1 MQRQSASI
9 DPGIA
14 TAPRSVVQI
23 PMADGEHTGF
33 PQVSAPA
40 SAAVHEEE
48 EENNED
54 EEAGNSDD
62 DEDMDDI
69 NHTALPKEVVRPNTP
84 TMRPQTADIWKHVS
98 RIAKHDVPDRAMKT
112 ECTHVCVYRL
122 DDEDGEKRYC
132 NTPLKLFR
140 ASSATAAPWST
151 SAALA
156 HFKKKHEHSSSAR
169 KQKAG
174 AGIVGLD
181 DASFNV
187 LGLRCSQIVNAVVS
201 DRAALSV
208 GRNRDVFPL
217 YQVDTAACLMH
228 DMDKPQASALGKL
241 IRSSKRV
248 QVNPFPEGI
257 SLVKK
262 AHALGVHFSYSNR
275 LDILH
280 KHCATV
286 KCAAIKVQ
294 LDLNDTRVPVQH
306 GLFLSL
312 IRMMPALVL
321 YLSQYTGENVED
333 MDLTKEEWK
342 DLIVQEAVLDAMRL
356 TTVLPQYE
364 KHLNRAFGPLY
375 KELTIK
381 TLRNHTLWIIDKKQL
396 CTNTGPRPTRKEV
409 CVINLSAVGQETR
422 RRALLECERRFCV
435 NRTEQLNGS
444 VVVKSNHELVCM
456 GLDLRLYAC
465 NHLVKAE
472 AAEVQQPAVAGFFA
486 PRAAAAAAAAAAA
499 SVGPAVGTA
508 PVGLNEAPAPQYD
521 LIGDLLHA
529 DMFKV
534 LSDMLRSEAL
544 LIQRGKSAK
553 FGYLPMMAVATL
565 GALNAE
571 SFCERVLSCVKLVV
585 SDLHVSLKAE
595 EIRMLVML
603 RMNRGFM
610 EYMRSS
616 YPDTPLSEFRAVDT
630 YVRAHGGVET
640 LEDDEDD
647 E

>member
-1 MQRQSASI
+1 MQGVP
-9 DPGIA
+9 PGLDKNLVLCIGLDVLLDSKGD
-14 TAPRSVVQI
+14 TV
-23 PMADGEHTGF
+23 
-33 PQVSAPA
+33 
-40 SAAVHEEE
+40 
-48 EENNED
+48 
-54 EEAGNSDD
+54 
-62 DEDMDDI
+62 
-69 NHTALPKEVVRPNTP
+69 AL
-84 TMRPQTADIWKHVS
+84 
-98 RIAKHDVPDRAMKT
+98 
-112 ECTHVCVYRL
+112 
-122 DDEDGEKRYC
+122 
-132 NTPLKLFR
+132 
-140 ASSATAAPWST
+140 
-151 SAALA
+151 
-156 HFKKKHEHSSSAR
+156 
-169 KQKAG
+169 
-174 AGIVGLD
+174 GLD

-280 KHCATV
+280 KHAATV

-294 LDLNDTRVPVQH
+294 LDLNDTRVAAQH

-312 IRMMPALVL
+312 IRMMPALKL
-321 YLSQYTGENVED
+321 YLSEYEGENASD
-333 MDLTKEEWK
+333 MEMSKAEWQ

-409 CVINLSAVGQETR
+409 FVINLSAVGQETR

-456 GLDLRLYAC
+456 GLDLRLCAC

-472 AAEVQQPAVAGFFA
+472 SAEVKNAVCDAYVKYGMNAFEHEHAEKLRIREEAAEEVALGQAEGGSRKKGRADPDRRAMTFGVSSGGTAHGDYGFSDDETEEVSLVVDSVEDDLEGARQARAAELRKEAPLAFSEYRTYNRIQLTAQRGWDQYLPQAPATQSPVPVVGVAAAGVAVGAGQGQQPAAAGFFA
-486 PRAAAAAAAAAAA
+486 PRAVAAAAAATAAA
-499 SVGPAVGTA
+499 SVGPAVETV
-508 PVGLNEAPAPQYD
+508 PVGL
-521 LIGDLLHA
+521 
-529 DMFKV
+529 K
-534 LSDMLRSEAL
+534 
-544 LIQRGKSAK
+544 
-553 FGYLPMMAVATL
+553 
-565 GALNAE
+565 
-571 SFCERVLSCVKLVV
+571 
-585 SDLHVSLKAE
+585 
-595 EIRMLVML
+595 
-603 RMNRGFM
+603 
-610 EYMRSS
+610 
-616 YPDTPLSEFRAVDT
+616 
-630 YVRAHGGVET
+630 
-640 LEDDEDD
+640 
-647 E
+647 